1 MKPSWSAPG
10 GVSALALAA
19 AVGLALM
26 PAAARASDQAPPHD
40 PFRAGA
46 DALSAGKYDEA
57 IAELEAFADTEPP
70 HPDAS
75 FDRGV
80 AYLMRVKS
88 GSERAGDLG
97 RAAAGFE
104 EALLMRPG
112 DDDARHAVELVRGE
126 VARRRA
132 RTGKNV
138 VVATP
143 SLDRAVAALATA
155 RAWMFAA
162 IAASWLLAV
171 GLVLRRRGEGPAHLA
186 GTLLVPLSCA
196 ALAFLLPAALWA
208 DHLDRGTFPGVLV
221 TKEAFLSDDR
231 GRALGG
237 DPITEAARLEL
248 GARHGDMV
256 RVRYGTREGWIPGET
271 VRVLRIR

>member
-1 MKPSWSAPG
+1 MKRAALVLIALSACMG
-10 GVSALALAA
+10 AA
-19 AVGLALM
+19 H
-26 PAAARASDQAPPHD
+26 ASDQAPPHD

-57 IAELEAFADTEPP
+57 IAELEAYADGEPP

-75 FDRGV
+75 YDRGA
-80 AYLMRVKS
+80 AYVLRVKS

-97 RAAAGFE
+97 RAAAAFE
-104 EALLMRPG
+104 EALLMRSG
-112 DDDARHAVELVRGE
+112 DDDARHALELVRGE

-143 SLDRAVAALATA
+143 SLDRAVVALASP

-162 IAASWLLAV
+162 IAGSWLLAV
-171 GLVLRRRGEGPAHLA
+171 GLGLRRRREGPAHLA

-196 ALAFLLPAALWA
+196 ALAFLVPAALWA
-208 DHLDRGTFPGVLV
+208 DHLDRTTRPAVLV
-221 TKEAFLSDDR
+221 AKEAYLVDDQS
-231 GRALGG
+231 RALGG

-248 GARHGDMV
+248 GARRGDMV
-256 RVRYGTREGWIPGET
+256 KVRYGTREGWIPGET